1 MTHQPHVKR
10 AVLLLLLVVAAV
22 ALCLPVAAAKAD
34 DPLLA
39 PVSVCG
45 DPSVSAPLTFRPH
58 GALPGPRPVPAW
70 YAAWQAWRLA
80 GHGKRPVRAPRKI
93 PAWAQARL
101 KAYEAAHPKVPNT
114 QLASMRCYHNWARE
128 QDGLKP
134 LTYSKA
140 LAAFSA
146 QKSAKIVQCGVFT
159 HFPCGEDAFQG
170 FPPGFSYEGENLVMM
185 GPVGT
190 VRQMFAMWLA
200 SPGHRA
206 NILDPS
212 FRQMGLHL
220 YVGPAFGDS
229 AVMMWCAD
237 FGG

>member
-1 MTHQPHVKR
+1 MNR
-10 AVLLLLLVVAAV
+10 AILLLLVLVATV
-22 ALCLPVAAAKAD
+22 ALCVPVAASAG

-39 PVSVCG
+39 PANVCG
-45 DPSVSAPLTFRPH
+45 DPSATAPLTPQAH
-58 GALPGPRPVPAW
+58 HSLPGPRPLPGW
-70 YAAWQAWRLA
+70 YAPWQAWRIA
-80 GHGKRPVRAPRKI
+80 GHGHRPAGAPHRI
-93 PAWAQARL
+93 PGWARARL
-101 KAYEAAHPKVPNT
+101 KAYRAEHPKVPNT

-128 QDGLKP
+128 HDGLKP
-134 LTYSKA
+134 LGYSKA

-146 QKSAKIVQCGVFT
+146 QKSAKIVKCGVFT
-159 HFPCGEDAFQG
+159 HQPCGQDAFLG
-170 FPPGFSYEGENLVMM
+170 FPAGFSTEGENLVMM

-206 NILDPS
+206 NILGPS
-212 FRQMGLHL
+212 FSEIGLHL
-220 YVGPAFGDS
+220 YSGAAFGYS

>member
-1 MTHQPHVKR
+1 MTDQPHVKR
-10 AVLLLLLVVAAV
+10 AALLLLLVVATV
-22 ALCLPVAAAKAD
+22 VLCLPATAKAG

-39 PVSVCG
+39 PASVCG
-45 DPSVSAPLTFRPH
+45 DPSPSAPLTPRAHH
-58 GALPGPRPVPAW
+58 GRPGPKSLPSW

-80 GHGKRPVRAPRKI
+80 GHGNRPASAPRRI
-93 PAWAQARL
+93 PAWARARL

-114 QLASMRCYHNWARE
+114 QLASMRCYHNWARDH
-128 QDGLKP
+128 DGLKP
-134 LTYSKA
+134 LRYSDA

-146 QKSAKIVQCGVFT
+146 QKSAKIVQCGVLT
-159 HFPCGEDAFQG
+159 HMPCGEGAFQG
-170 FPPGFSYEGENLVMM
+170 FPAGFSYEGENLVLI

-190 VRQMFAMWLA
+190 VRQMFALWLA

-206 NILDPS
+206 NILGSS
-212 FRQMGLHL
+212 FTRIGLHL
-220 YVGPAFGDS
+220 YAGPAFGSS

>member
-1 MTHQPHVKR
+1 VKR
-10 AVLLLLLVVAAV
+10 AALLLLLVVATI
-22 ALCLPVAAAKAD
+22 ALSLPVAAAKAD
-34 DPLLA
+34 DALLA

-45 DPSVSAPLTFRPH
+45 DPSATAPLVPRH
-58 GALPGPRPVPAW
+58 RALPGPKRPPVW

-80 GHGKRPVRAPRKI
+80 GHGSRPASAPRKI
-93 PAWAQARL
+93 PAWARARL
-101 KAYEAAHPKVPNT
+101 KAYEDAHPKVPNT

-128 QDGLKP
+128 RDGLKP
-134 LTYSKA
+134 LGYSKA

-146 QKSAKIVQCGVFT
+146 QKSAKIVSCGVFT

-170 FPPGFSYEGENLVMM
+170 FPAGFSYEGENLVMM
-185 GPVGT
+185 APVGT

-206 NILDPS
+206 NILGYS
-212 FRQMGLHL
+212 FTQFGLHL
-220 YVGPAFGDS
+220 YVGPAFGSS
-229 AVMMWCAD
+229 AVMIWCAD